1 VTELENQD
9 VIVNKLGHQYLTKAQ
24 VCMMLALSPRAVE
37 GWMRR
42 GILPY
47 FKIGRWVRFLEDDIH
62 HHLQKYRI
70 DRHNRFQPRRRSQ
83 KMEDAA
89 SNLLKSR
96 QTLDQPG
103 E

>member
-1 VTELENQD
+1 MELENQD

-47 FKIGRWVRFLEDDIH
+47 YKIGRWVRFLEEDIYR
-62 HHLQKYRI
+62 HLQKYRI
-70 DRHNRFQPRRRSQ
+70 DRHNRFQPMRRSQ
-83 KMEDAA
+83 KMEKVA
-89 SNLLKSR
+89 SNLLESCPI
-96 QTLDQPG
+96 LDQPG
-103 E
+103 G